1 MSERGQM
8 AKQARLPKSLRD
20 RTPTV
25 ATMEFGRAYYTVPW
39 AMWAD
44 RDELM
49 WLHPDY
55 EVRSQPGG
63 TVQMRVELQS
73 DGYHVWPTRDH
84 SYKPRNESGYV
95 GSTSQPF
102 IPVAELEGSGT

>member
-1 MSERGQM
+1 MG
-8 AKQARLPKSLRD
+8 QARLPKAFQD
-20 RTPTV
+20 ATPTI

-44 RDELM
+44 RDSLL

-55 EVRSQPGG
+55 RVSDQPGG
-63 TVQMRVELQS
+63 TCKMRVELQS
-73 DGYHVWPTRDH
+73 DGYHVRPVSTH
-84 SYKPRNESGYV
+84 SYKPQDAAGYA

-102 IPVAELEGSGT
+102 IPVTVFEA